1 MSKDY
6 LDYEE
11 NFHREGKKREERSE
25 RKRITKKDR
34 SRFKKTDQKKE
45 VEAPTDPNLHR
56 GRVLSIRGKIIDV
69 ATDEKKYECS
79 LKGSLKKEKQ
89 LMRNIVAVGD
99 FVRFYPK
106 EEEIS
111 PIVHVDPRHSFLS
124 RREHFKGKKEQL
136 LAVNIDQVLIIVSV
150 GMPPL
155 KPALIDRYII
165 AAKKGNMEP
174 VIIINK
180 LDLLTK
186 EEETLL
192 REVHATYKKLHI
204 PILLT
209 SAKTGDGMDKIKE
222 QMKDKTSLFS
232 GQSGVGKSSLINEAL
247 GLNITVGDV
256 VEKTRKGTHTTT
268 STNLIPLEEGG
279 FCVDTPGIKSFGM
292 WQITAQ
298 EIESYFTEIYERK
311 IACKFPN
318 CTHQHEPGCAVKEA
332 YEKGEISALRYH
344 SYLALLDE
352 IDTYDREKY

>member
-6 LDYEE
+6 LEYEE
-11 NFHREGKKREERSE
+11 NYHREGKKREERSE

-34 SRFKKTDQKKE
+34 SRFKITDQKKE
-45 VEAPTDPNLHR
+45 TEAPTDPNLRR
-56 GRVLSIRGKIIDV
+56 GRVLSIRGEIVDV
-69 ATDEKKYECS
+69 ATDEKHYECAI
-79 LKGSLKKEKQ
+79 KGALKKEKQ
-89 LMRNIVAVGD
+89 LIRNIVAVGD
-99 FVRFYPK
+99 FVRFYLK

-111 PIVHVDPRHSFLS
+111 TIVHVDPRHSYLS

-186 EEETLL
+186 EEESLL
-192 REVHATYKKLHI
+192 NEVQTTYKNLHI
-204 PILLT
+204 TLLLT
-209 SAKTGDGMDKIKE
+209 SVKTGAGIDKIEE
-222 QMKDKTSLFS
+222 QMQGKTSLFS

-247 GLNITVGDV
+247 GLDITVGDV
-256 VEKTRKGTHTTT
+256 VEKTRKGSHTTT
-268 STNLIPLEEGG
+268 STNLIPIEGGG

-292 WQITAQ
+292 WQISAQ
-298 EIESYFTEIYERK
+298 EIEGYFTEINERK

-318 CTHQHEPGCAVKEA
+318 CSHQHEPGCAVKDA
-332 YEKGEISALRYH
+332 YEKGEISSLRYH

-352 IDTYDREKY
+352 VETYDKEKY